1 MNLFSNASNSKE
13 PKGDNLVL
21 NVDDNQ
27 ASSSQANLRDDNL
40 SITDSELLRLK
51 NLIDSSST
59 PLDLKER
66 INVRLGQ
73 LNRMVNSPSYLDE
86 YDRISRYVDWVVNIP
101 WGNTTEDILD
111 LEHAKKVLD
120 SHHFGLDDIKN
131 RILEYISVMKLKA
144 EKGEKEEVLKAPTLF
159 FVGLVGTGKT
169 TIAPSIAEALGR
181 KFARIPFGGMG
192 DPLDLRGQSRLHLE
206 SEPGKI
212 IKALV
217 SVQSM
222 NPVILLDEIDRVT
235 EQGRSS
241 IMGVLVEL
249 LDPKQNFAF
258 VDHYIDYPVDLSQ
271 VLFIATANNTHNIA
285 TAVMDRLEP
294 ISMPS
299 YTDSE
304 KIAIATK
311 YVLPEKIKAAGIPSD
326 ALVIDDG
333 VWPVIVR
340 PLGYDAGIRT
350 LERTIDGVVRKVARM
365 MVEGKATSV
374 HITASNMKEFLP
386 R

>member
-1 MNLFSNASNSKE
+1 MGLFSSDTVTKSPKPVNNDQDNNQISSVPKE
-13 PKGDNLVL
+13 TVDEVL
-21 NVDDNQ
+21 P
-27 ASSSQANLRDDNL
+27 
-40 SITDSELLRLK
+40 ITDSELLRLK
-51 NLIDSSST
+51 SLVDSSSV
-59 PLDLKER
+59 PQELKDR
-66 INVRLGQ
+66 ISVRLGQ
-73 LNRMVNSPSYLDE
+73 LNRLVNSPSYLDE
-86 YDRISRYVDWVVNIP
+86 YDRIARYIDWVTKVP
-101 WGNTTEDILD
+101 WNKTTEDILD
-111 LEHAKKVLD
+111 LKRTRQILD
-120 SHHFGLDDIKN
+120 SHHYGLEDIKN
-131 RILEYISVMKLKA
+131 RVLEYMSVMKLKA
-144 EKGEKEEVLKAPTLF
+144 EKGEKNEVLKAPTLF

-212 IKALV
+212 VKALI

-235 EQGRSS
+235 EEGRSS

-258 VDHYIDYPVDLSQ
+258 VDHYIDYPIDLSQ

-311 YVLPEKIKAAGIPSD
+311 YVLPEKLKAAGISPSVI
-326 ALVIDDG
+326 VIDDN

-365 MVEGKATSV
+365 MVEGKTSSF
-374 HITASNMKEFLP
+374 HITTDNMKEFLP
-386 R
+386 Q